1 MLVKTKVQ
9 ADLCGVKVE
18 TLRAWAQAGKIPVV
32 RISRRTIRFDPVDVE
47 NALKGNSKVTYEAEE
62 LLKAIHTPVNI

>member
-1 MLVKTKVQ
+1 MLVTTKVM
-9 ADLCGVKVE
+9 AENLGVKVE

-47 NALKGNSKVTYEAEE
+47 NALKGK
-62 LLKAIHTPVNI
+62 

>member
-1 MLVKTKVQ
+1 MLVKTKVM
-9 ADLCGVKVE
+9 AENLGVKVE

-47 NALKGNSKVTYEAEE
+47 AALKGINSPAMVYTKDTCSQ
-62 LLKAIHTPVNI
+62 